1 MNFEYKHLL
10 PADFDENSRVWI
22 YQSNRL
28 FSITE
33 ALAIEQILN
42 DFVSTWK
49 SHGATV
55 KGFASLLFGQFVIFM
70 ADERASGVSG
80 CSTDSSVRIVKQIEK
95 DFGVD
100 MFNRQNLAFIVKDK
114 IQMLPLA
121 QLDYALENNFISD
134 QTIYFNNL
142 ASTKNALENKWML
155 PIKESWLVKYLV

>member
-80 CSTDSSVRIVKQIEK
+80 CSTDSSVRIVKQLEK

-114 IQMLPLA
+114 IQMMPLA